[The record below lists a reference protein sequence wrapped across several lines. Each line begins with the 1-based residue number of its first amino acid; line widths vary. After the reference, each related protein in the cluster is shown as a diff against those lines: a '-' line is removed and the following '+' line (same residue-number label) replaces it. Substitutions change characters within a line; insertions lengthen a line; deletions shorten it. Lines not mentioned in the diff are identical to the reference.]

1 LAQAPPPGSVTTW
14 RYDNGRTGQ
23 NTNET
28 ILSPSNV
35 ISSQFGKLFS
45 LPVDDQVY
53 AQPLYIPNVTIP
65 GKGTHNVLYVATEF
79 DTVYAFDADSN
90 TGANAAPLWKVS
102 MIDMAHGAATG
113 AAPEAERELK
123 GTANWLNIVRRLWW
137 NCTQEQGANAVFAP
151 CS

>member
-1 LAQAPPPGSVTTW
+1 MVTLTVNAAVPLISVTTW
-14 RYDNGRTGQ
+14 LYDNGRTGQ

-65 GKGTHNVLYVATEF
+65 GKGTHNVLYAATEF
-79 DTVYAFDADSN
+79 DT
-90 TGANAAPLWKVS
+90 S
-102 MIDMAHGAATG
+102 MQAL
-113 AAPEAERELK
+113 R
-123 GTANWLNIVRRLWW
+123 
-137 NCTQEQGANAVFAP
+137 QESMRSSQPAQ
-151 CS
+151 